1 MRTLLILLLLLPFGT
16 HAEERTY
23 IDQSHDFSIKYPSN
37 WTAMSPSSRHG
48 AWMAQAP
55 DGLADCG
62 VSVYAGPPRTADREG
77 SDSGYQ
83 ALVDHS
89 IRGGAAQFQNFSVVR
104 QKIPIF
110 INSRR
115 AAMIE
120 SQFDSRMIDRTIPL
134 HAWTFFIV
142 ANANLYSLT
151 CRAPSLRTEE
161 ARPVVTAIANSLFI
175 EYESS

>member
-1 MRTLLILLLLLPFGT
+1 MRTLLIFLLLLSFGT
-16 HAEERTY
+16 NAQERTY

-37 WTAMSPSSRHG
+37 WTAMAPSSRHVD
-48 AWMAQAP
+48 WMAQAP

-62 VSVYAGPPRTADREG
+62 VSVYVGPPGTADREG

-83 ALVDHS
+83 ALVDNS
-89 IRGGAAQFQNFSVVR
+89 IRGGAAQFKNFSVVR
-104 QKIPIF
+104 QKVPIF

-120 SQFDSRMIDRTIPL
+120 SQFEAQIIDRAIPL

-142 ANANLYSLT
+142 ANANLYTLT
-151 CRAPSLRTEE
+151 CRAPSLRAEE

-175 EYESS
+175 E